1 MAATGS
7 PGAIVGVW
15 APWSGAW
22 VAGLGTRQ
30 PAGAGG
36 AVSTDQQFQATQVT
50 RAMTCDVLY
59 ALVARGTVS
68 LDDSVTEYVSG
79 VADLSQVT
87 LGQLCDGTA
96 GIGSYS
102 AQLLATWLS
111 KPDRV
116 WNPRELASYGL
127 GLGRTAPG
135 SVHRDSDASYA
146 LLGVALEHASGST
159 AAKLID
165 EYVADPLVADRH
177 PAAGRRDG
185 VSVLHARRLP
195 LATGCRGRDRT
206 APHRSTSPSCR
217 PRPASP
223 TPES

>member
-1 MAATGS
+1 MPTSRPKLVEQLQGAVTHAMAATGS

-36 AVSTDQQFQATQVT
+36 AVSADQQFKAAQVT

-59 ALVARGTVS
+59 TLAARGTVS
-68 LDDSVTEYVSG
+68 LDDPVTEYVSG

-96 GIGSYS
+96 GIGTYS
-102 AQLLATWLS
+102 GQLLATWLS

-127 GLGRTAPG
+127 GVGRTAPG
-135 SVHRDSDASYA
+135 SGVPRLRRELRPARGGA
-146 LLGVALEHASGST
+146 RARLGVVGSRSSST
-159 AAKLID
+159 
-165 EYVADPLVADRH
+165 
-177 PAAGRRDG
+177 
-185 VSVLHARRLP
+185 
-195 LATGCRGRDRT
+195 
-206 APHRSTSPSCR
+206 STSPIRSR
-217 PRPASP
+217 
-223 TPES
+223 